1 MNNLDD
7 EQIKDQIE
15 HELDVTQF
23 LDLIDMSFREL
34 VDMVFEQGIN
44 EELRRKLERSIR

>member
-1 MNNLDD
+1 MHNLDE

-34 VDMVFEQGIN
+34 VDMVFDQGLN
-44 EELRRKLERSIR
+44 EEIRQRLERSIR